1 MDVKILIFLLIA
13 SVYLRKTYGYSC
25 EYNECNCVG
34 EMITCIDIAAPR
46 FKFRPS
52 VTKLYMENVQIVDIK
67 KMLHNLPN
75 LKYVTLVNINY
86 FKCGWLENFATNVVV
101 RTNMCDSEKESLFT
115 SISTFD
121 SQTDAPIPFSEVSE
135 METSQYKSMEDVTT
149 KYDNTYHKHTEGKV
163 TEYISLDSDSTYRH
177 DQETTIDISLEKP
190 SSTPDFGFH
199 NSASKGFKSSD
210 ILNVIDNGGKEIKI
224 KKKIIAFVVSVLFL
238 LLVLIMISVIL
249 CRRKFLAWIR
259 RGETVESDN
268 SDQPLSQ
275 NMMEE
280 ISLENQG

>member
-101 RTNMCDSEKESLFT
+101 AFLHLIHKLMHLYHFPKLVRWKPVNTNQWRM
-115 SISTFD
+115 
-121 SQTDAPIPFSEVSE
+121 
-135 METSQYKSMEDVTT
+135 
-149 KYDNTYHKHTEGKV
+149 
-163 TEYISLDSDSTYRH
+163 
-177 DQETTIDISLEKP
+177 
-190 SSTPDFGFH
+190 
-199 NSASKGFKSSD
+199 
-210 ILNVIDNGGKEIKI
+210 
-224 KKKIIAFVVSVLFL
+224 
-238 LLVLIMISVIL
+238 
-249 CRRKFLAWIR
+249 
-259 RGETVESDN
+259 
-268 SDQPLSQ
+268 
-275 NMMEE
+275 
-280 ISLENQG
+280 

>member
-163 TEYISLDSDSTYRH
+163 TEYIS
-177 DQETTIDISLEKP
+177 

-210 ILNVIDNGGKEIKI
+210 ILSVIDNGGKEIKI